1 MVRFARRA
9 GVRET
14 LGGKTARCLGS
25 SGNEDVTGPVAA
37 RVFREPRRVTSGMEW
52 RLHELDEHRTFVET
66 VTLCEPTDE
75 RARRRFALYWGV
87 IRIGSGII
95 RHDLLRAVERRA
107 LASLSASRP

>member
-1 MVRFARRA
+1 
-9 GVRET
+9 
-14 LGGKTARCLGS
+14 
-25 SGNEDVTGPVAA
+25 
-37 RVFREPRRVTSGMEW
+37 MEW

-95 RHDLLRAVERRA
+95 RHDRLRAVERRA